1 MEVQL
6 TRLRRR
12 LSGAAGQGLVEFALT
27 LPIMLVVAF
36 GVIEVGYVLLDQHV
50 VTKLAREGSNLISRD
65 TSIEDAVTAMKSMST
80 RPVDFN
86 IDAKV
91 IFSVIMKVPTVGAT
105 NFNREV
111 LRQRHE
117 YGNLVGVQS
126 TLKTA
131 GNGAF
136 RGAPDYEA
144 VNSDNDA
151 NLQIINLPANLTV
164 PLGGLIYVTEVY
176 TKHPLITPFD
186 KWGITVPTTLYSIA
200 YF

>member
-1 MEVQL
+1 L
-6 TRLRRR
+6 TGLRRR
-12 LSGAAGQGLVEFALT
+12 VSATSGQGLVEFALT
-27 LPIMLVVAF
+27 LPVMLVVAL
-36 GVIEVGYVLLDQHV
+36 GVIEVSYALLDQHV

-65 TSIEDAVTAMKSMST
+65 TSIQDAVTALKSMST
-80 RPVDFN
+80 RPVDFTT
-86 IDAKV
+86 DAKV
-91 IFSVIMKVPTVGAT
+91 IFSVIMRVPTVGAT
-105 NFNREV
+105 NFNKDV

-117 YGNLVGVQS
+117 YGNLAGVQS
-126 TLKTA
+126 TLQTV

-151 NLQIINLPANLTV
+151 NLQITNMPANLVV
-164 PLGGLIYVTEVY
+164 PLGGMIYVTEVY

-200 YF
+200 FF

>member
-1 MEVQL
+1 MTGV
-6 TRLRRR
+6 RRR

-27 LPIMLVVAF
+27 LPVLLVVAL

-65 TSIEDAVTAMKSMST
+65 TSIQDAVTAMKSMST
-80 RPVDFN
+80 RPVDLTK
-86 IDAKV
+86 DAKV
-91 IFSVIMKVPTVGAT
+91 IFSVITRVATVGAT
-105 NFNREV
+105 NFDKDV

-117 YGNLVGVQS
+117 YGNLAGVQS
-126 TLKTA
+126 SLQTV

-151 NLQIINLPANLTV
+151 SLQITNLPANLTV
-164 PLGGLIYVTEVY
+164 PRGGLIYVTEVF

-186 KWGITVPTTLYSIA
+186 QWGITVPTTLYSIA

>member
-1 MEVQL
+1 M

-12 LSGAAGQGLVEFALT
+12 VSATSGQGLVEFALT
-27 LPIMLVVAF
+27 LPVMLVVAL
-36 GVIEVGYVLLDQHV
+36 GVIEVSYALLDQHV

-65 TSIEDAVTAMKSMST
+65 TSIQDAVTALKSMST
-80 RPVDFN
+80 RPVDFTT
-86 IDAKV
+86 DAKV
-91 IFSVIMKVPTVGAT
+91 IFSVIMRVPTVGAT
-105 NFNREV
+105 NFDKDV

-117 YGNLVGVQS
+117 YGNLAGVQS
-126 TLKTA
+126 TLQTV

-151 NLQIINLPANLTV
+151 NLQITNMPANLIV
-164 PLGGLIYVTEVY
+164 PLGGMIYVTEVY

>member
-1 MEVQL
+1 M
-6 TRLRRR
+6 TGLRRR
-12 LSGAAGQGLVEFALT
+12 VSATSGQGLVEFALT
-27 LPIMLVVAF
+27 LPVMLVVAL
-36 GVIEVGYVLLDQHV
+36 GVIEVSYALLDQHV

-65 TSIEDAVTAMKSMST
+65 TSIQDAVTALKSMST
-80 RPVDFN
+80 RPVDFTT
-86 IDAKV
+86 DAKV
-91 IFSVIMKVPTVGAT
+91 IFSVIMRVPTVGAT
-105 NFNREV
+105 NFNKDV

-117 YGNLVGVQS
+117 YGNLAGVQS
-126 TLKTA
+126 TLQTV

-151 NLQIINLPANLTV
+151 NLQITNMPANLVV
-164 PLGGLIYVTEVY
+164 PLGGMIYVTEVY

-200 YF
+200 FF